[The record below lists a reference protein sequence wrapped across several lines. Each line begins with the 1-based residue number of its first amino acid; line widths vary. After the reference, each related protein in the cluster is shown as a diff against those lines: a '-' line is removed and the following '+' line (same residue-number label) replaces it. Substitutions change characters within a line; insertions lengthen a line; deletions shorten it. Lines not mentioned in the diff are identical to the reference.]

1 MLESARTTEHIAAGE
16 SRGSLD
22 GNQMLQLALSR
33 TLQII
38 GEAAN
43 NVTAETRR
51 GYVTIPWSDIIG
63 MRHRLVHVYYSI
75 DMDVIWKT
83 ATEYIPP
90 LIDDLENLLEKNE
103 YL

>member
-1 MLESARTTEHIAAGE
+1 M
-16 SRGSLD
+16 
-22 GNQMLQLALSR
+22 
-33 TLQII
+33 
-38 GEAAN
+38 
-43 NVTAETRR
+43 
-51 GYVTIPWSDIIG
+51 TIPWSDIIG